1 MKQKRGLKQILL
13 GLLITALIGLVY
25 FYFELPAINLHA
37 EEFYGFF
44 FMLAAVY
51 CVSQVLLSGAFR
63 VQEVLSGSDRPG
75 DAVKTFFSAIWHSCK
90 LPALICIA
98 LVGIYVVGGF
108 LSSEII
114 RAGAYRDLLTVNNG
128 TFADDVEE
136 LPFNQIPLLDK
147 TSAEKLGDRKLGEL
161 SDMVSQFEVAD
172 DYTQINYQG
181 RPVRV
186 TPLEYGDLIKWFNNR
201 GEGLPAYIITDMVD
215 QSVEVVRL
223 KEGMKYS
230 PSELFGRYLQRHLR
244 FSYPTYMF
252 ADPVFEI
259 DEEGTPYWVCPRIV
273 KTIGLFGGTDVKGA
287 VLMNAITGES
297 EYMEEVPSW
306 VDRLYSAELII
317 EQYDYHG
324 AYINGF
330 INSIFGQKDVTITTD
345 GYNYIAQNDDV
356 YMYTGIT
363 SVGGDQSNI
372 GFILTNQR
380 TKDTTFYSIAGAD
393 EYSAMDSAEGVV
405 QHLGYD
411 ATFPLL
417 LNIHGEPTY
426 FMSLKDAA
434 GLVKM
439 YAMVNVRQYQVVA
452 TGSTVAETSSAY
464 ARLLLQ
470 NAITTEEEVT
480 GTEASGIV
488 AEIRTAVMGG
498 ESYYYIRLENESR
511 YYVIAAKEAQE
522 VVILNVGD
530 SVKLTYDDSTDGIL
544 VTGLTLTKQ

>member
-1 MKQKRGLKQILL
+1 MKQKRGLKQVLL
-13 GLLITALIGLVY
+13 GLLITAVVGLVY

-37 EEFYGFF
+37 EEFYGFA

-63 VQEVLSGSDRPG
+63 IQEFVQGEDQLGNT
-75 DAVKTFFSAIWHSCK
+75 AKHFFSAIWHSCK
-90 LPALICIA
+90 FPAVICVA
-98 LVGIYVVGGF
+98 LVGIYAVGSF
-108 LSSEII
+108 LSSEIL
-114 RAGAYRDLLTVNNG
+114 RAGAYRDLLTVESG
-128 TFADDVEE
+128 TFAEDVEE
-136 LPFNQIPLLDK
+136 LPFNMIPLLDK
-147 TSAEKLGDRKLGEL
+147 ASAEKLGDRKLGEL
-161 SDMVSQFEVAD
+161 SDMVSQFEVAN
-172 DYTQINYQG
+172 DYTQINYKD

-201 GEGLPAYIITDMVD
+201 SKGLPAYIITDMVD

-223 KEGMKYS
+223 EEGMKYS
-230 PSELFGRYLQRHLR
+230 PSELFGRKLQRHLR
-244 FSYPTYMF
+244 FSYPLYMF
-252 ADPVFEI
+252 DDPVFEI

-273 KTIGLFGGTDVKGA
+273 KTIGMFGGTDVKGA
-287 VLMNAITGES
+287 VLMNAVTGES
-297 EYMEEVPSW
+297 EYYEEVPGW
-306 VDRLYSAELII
+306 VDRLYSADLIVQ
-317 EQYDYHG
+317 QYDYHG
-324 AYINGF
+324 VYVNGF
-330 INSIFGQKDVTITTD
+330 INSILGQKDVTVTTE

-380 TKDTTFYSIAGAD
+380 TKETTFYSIAGAD

-470 NAITTEEEVT
+470 NSITTEEEVT
-480 GTEASGIV
+480 GTEASGV
-488 AEIRTAVMGG
+488 VNDIRTAVMGG
-498 ESYYYIRLENESR
+498 ESYFYIRLEGENH
-511 YYVIAAKEAQE
+511 YYVIAAKEAPE
-522 VVILNVGD
+522 VVVLNVGD
-530 SVKLTYDDSTDGIL
+530 QVKLTYDNSVEGLL
-544 VTGLTLTKQ
+544 VTGLTLSIQ